1 MIGGLARRLPFYYG
15 WVVVGVAFVT
25 MAIAVNA
32 RTAFSLFF
40 PAILDEFGWERAV
53 TAGAF
58 SFGFFVSA
66 CLGPVNGWLMDR
78 RGPVW
83 VLEIGVLAIAAGLLL
98 ATLANTPWQI
108 YLTLGML
115 VGAGTTMV
123 GYSGQALYLPNWFVR
138 RRGLAISI
146 AYAGAGV
153 GSIVLLPLAQTI
165 ILESGWRAA
174 CMTLGVITLV
184 VLVPLN
190 LLVRRRPQ
198 EIGLAPDG
206 DSASQAVARRTV
218 HVVDAAWV
226 ATEWTLARALRTSR
240 FWWLALANFMAMYAW
255 YAVQV
260 HQTKYLV
267 GIGVS
272 PGLAAWALGIV
283 SLVAIPG
290 QIALGALSDRIGR
303 EPVWTIGC
311 LGFLLTYA
319 LLIALGVWPHPVL
332 LWLMI
337 LAQGVLGYGIT
348 SVFGPVVAE
357 VFEGRHFGA
366 IFGTMMIGAMS
377 GGAAGPLVQGIL
389 HDQTGSDVPGFALGA
404 AAALSSAVA
413 VWIAAPRNVRRV
425 GRAAAESTSFIST
438 GRMKDR

>member
-1 MIGGLARRLPFYYG
+1 MIAGVARRLPFYYG

-25 MAIAVNA
+25 MAIGVNA

-40 PAILDEFGWERAV
+40 PAMLDEFGWDRAV

-58 SFGFFVSA
+58 SFGFFVSGF
-66 CLGPVNGWLMDR
+66 LGPVNGWLMDR
-78 RGPVW
+78 KGPVW

-98 ATLANTPWQI
+98 ATLATVPWQV
-108 YLTLGML
+108 YLTLGVL
-115 VGAGTTMV
+115 VGGGTTML

-153 GSIVLLPLAQTI
+153 GSIVLLPLAQAI
-165 ILESGWRAA
+165 ILDAGWRAA
-174 CMTLGVITLV
+174 CLMLGVITLV

-218 HVVDAAWV
+218 HIVDAAWA

-240 FWWLALANFMAMYAW
+240 FWWLVLANFMSMYAW

-260 HQTKYLV
+260 HQTKYLL
-267 GIGVS
+267 GIGIG
-272 PGLAAWALGIV
+272 PALAAWALGIV

-311 LGFLLTYA
+311 LGFLLTYL
-319 LLIALGVWPHPVL
+319 LLIALGVWPHPAL

-337 LAQGVLGYGIT
+337 LAQGALGYGIS

-377 GGAAGPLVQGIL
+377 GGAAGPLVHGL
-389 HDQTGSDVPGFALGA
+389 LYDMTASDTPGFALGA
-404 AAALSSAVA
+404 AAAVISAA
-413 VWIAAPRNVRRV
+413 SIWLAAPRKVRRV
-425 GRAAAESTSFIST
+425 GRAASGIAH
-438 GRMKDR
+438 G

>member
-1 MIGGLARRLPFYYG
+1 MIAGIARRVPFYYG

-40 PAILDEFGWERAV
+40 PAMLDEFGWDRAV

-58 SFGFFVSA
+58 SFGFLVSA
-66 CLGPVNGWLMDR
+66 FLGPVNGWLMDR

-83 VLEIGVLAIAAGLLL
+83 VMEIGVLAIGAGLLL
-98 ATLANTPWQI
+98 ATLASAPWQI
-108 YLTLGML
+108 YLTLGLL
-115 VGAGTTMV
+115 VGGGTTMV

-153 GSIVLLPLAQTI
+153 GLIALLPLAQAI

-174 CMTLGVITLV
+174 CMALGVITLV

-198 EIGLAPDG
+198 EIGLTPDG

-218 HVVDAAWV
+218 HIVDAAWA
-226 ATEWTLARALRTSR
+226 ATEWTLARALRTSK
-240 FWWLALANFMAMYAW
+240 FWWLALANFMAMYTW

-260 HQTKYLV
+260 HQTKYLLSI
-267 GIGVS
+267 GIAPS
-272 PGLAAWALGIV
+272 LAAWALGIV
-283 SLVAIPG
+283 SLAAIPG

-303 EPVWTIGC
+303 EPVWAIGC
-311 LGFLLTYA
+311 LGFLLTYL
-319 LLIALGVWPHPVL
+319 LLIALGGWPHPVL

-357 VFEGRHFGA
+357 VFEGRQFGA
-366 IFGTMMIGAMS
+366 IFGTMMIAAMS
-377 GGAAGPLVQGIL
+377 GGAAGPLVHGLL
-389 HDQTGSDVPGFALGA
+389 HDRTGSDAPGFALGA
-404 AAALSSAVA
+404 VAAVVSAVA
-413 VWIAAPRNVRRV
+413 VWIAAPRKVRRV
-425 GRAAAESTSFIST
+425 GRV
-438 GRMKDR
+438 G